1 MLRGPASLVVFSA
14 PIVSLMRRPDAV
26 GIALALLVLATGS
39 SEAVNSD
46 GVSLGFGEGPVVVA
60 AVTVDTE

>member
-1 MLRGPASLVVFSA
+1 MSHNRVVRVHASF
-14 PIVSLMRRPDAV
+14 RN
-26 GIALALLVLATGS
+26 T
-39 SEAVNSD
+39 EAVDSD